1 VRPEGSS
8 ANGWHALVN
17 DQICNLNFSRTFSIQ
32 MPSTVI
38 FILLL
43 NELHEMLGKFR
54 RHGRSSRLQ
63 TRQAGIYPQ
72 THWTDHTMEA
82 LEWST
87 ALEIGHTEIDDDHR
101 AMVGLLNRLQE
112 ASRRSDRVAT
122 RAELADAGNP
132 DQGSLRPRRASDA
145 GPPLRIHGPA
155 SEGTCTPVRRG
166 PRPDRR
172 NERGHRQG
180 AAAIAGF
187 IKRWLIDHVETSDR
201 QLAAALA
208 RRCQRSFEQPFV
220 PDGPP
225 VGTHSMT
232 WLADG
237 KAATPFLLQ
246 IGVLLIVAGMA
257 AVGLELAKS
266 GRPSKSSCSRARARI
281 FATSS

>member
-1 VRPEGSS
+1 MRPEGSS

-54 RHGRSSRLQ
+54 RHGRSSWLQ

-122 RAELADAGNP
+122 RAVLAALETLTRDHFAREEHLMLDLHYEFTARHQKEHVHLFDEVHAQIEEMN
-132 DQGSLRPRRASDA
+132 
-145 GPPLRIHGPA
+145 
-155 SEGTCTPVRRG
+155 EGIVS
-166 PRPDRR
+166 
-172 NERGHRQG
+172 

-208 RRCQRSFEQPFV
+208 RRRSQP
-220 PDGPP
+220 
-225 VGTHSMT
+225 
-232 WLADG
+232 L
-237 KAATPFLLQ
+237 
-246 IGVLLIVAGMA
+246 
-257 AVGLELAKS
+257 
-266 GRPSKSSCSRARARI
+266 
-281 FATSS
+281 